1 MVLFQKKASTK
12 AEKSMRLLISFMLVA
27 AATVGNAAQQ
37 ALADKSSAP
46 GGGTDGPEVA
56 VPSQAAPVR
65 AEFHVKYVNGNNV
78 YIDAGRDAGLE
89 EGTKMVLKQAPA
101 NSENNDAPVQPGIVA
116 KLTVVSIASM
126 SAVCQVD
133 ETTRDLAVGDVLS
146 LPQNEVEQ
154 MVAKNTMSNTRRYP
168 MVVSFS
174 EGDPLDEEVRDAIPH
189 PTLPEVNQARGR
201 VGFDLSLL
209 QGLGANSFRS
219 TVYGIVARADVTR
232 IGGTYWSLNGYWRGR
247 IQTNSAPA
255 QSSIQDLINRTYQMS
270 LNYVNPQSHWTAGIG
285 RLYLPW
291 ASSLEVIDGGYIARS
306 MSTTSILGAFMG
318 STPDPTAWNYNPN
331 RKLSGG
337 FMNFHG
343 GSFERFHYSSTE
355 GAGVQLLGWAVDRP
369 FLFSEND
376 LSYKHVFSLYHSM
389 QIDRPTANP
398 DSPALNFGVGQRLL
412 SLRVQANPRIEF
424 ELQDT
429 YFRDVPTY
437 DAALVGTG
445 LLDRYLF
452 QGVSGGSR
460 IQLPHRITGYFS
472 LGQSSAS
479 TDKKNSWNTM
489 YGASMSRIWKTELT
503 VDARYSKFD
512 SSFASGTYRTVT
524 VSRDM
529 GDRFRLS
536 LQAGKQSFTSSV
548 SKNTGD
554 YFGNFL
560 VETNLGSRY
569 FLESSYT
576 TQRGGL
582 DEYNQFTTTFGI
594 RFDNRSRERM
604 ASHAQQ
610 P

>member
-1 MVLFQKKASTK
+1 
-12 AEKSMRLLISFMLVA
+12 MRLLLFSLLQLA
-27 AATVGNAAQQ
+27 SLASAAQQ
-37 ALADKSSAP
+37 VGADASPA
-46 GGGTDGPEVA
+46 
-56 VPSQAAPVR
+56 PSQAAPMR
-65 AEFHVKYVNGNNV
+65 TEFHVKYVNGTNV
-78 YIDAGRDAGLE
+78 YIDAGRNEGLD
-89 EGTKMVLKQAPA
+89 EGTKIVLKQAPA
-101 NSENNDAPVQPGIVA
+101 KAEDHDAAVQPGIVA
-116 KLTVVSIASM
+116 RLTVVSVATS

-133 ETTRDLAVGDVLS
+133 QASRDLEVGDALT
-146 LPQNEVEQ
+146 LPEAEVEQ
-154 MVAKNTMSNTRRYP
+154 MVAKNAIGNTRVYP
-168 MVVSFS
+168 MVVSFN

-189 PTLPEVNQARGR
+189 PPLPEINQARGR
-201 VGFDLSLL
+201 IGFDVSML
-209 QGLGANSFRS
+209 QGLGVSSFRS
-219 TVYGIVARADVTR
+219 TVFGMVARADISR
-232 IGGTYWSLNGYWRGR
+232 MGGTHWNLNGYWRGR
-247 IQTNSAPA
+247 IQTSQAPA

-291 ASSLEVIDGGYIARS
+291 ASSLEVIDGGYVART
-306 MSTTSILGAFMG
+306 MSATSILGVFMG
-318 STPDPTAWNYNPN
+318 STPDPTAWNYNPR

-343 GSFERFHYSSTE
+343 GDWDNFRYSSTE
-355 GAGVQLLGWAVDRP
+355 GAGVELLGWSVEKP

-376 LSYKHVFSLYHSM
+376 LSFKRVFSLYHSM

-398 DSPALNFGVGQRLL
+398 GSPTINFGVGQSLL

-437 DAALVGTG
+437 DVALVGTG

-460 IQLPHRITGYFS
+460 IQLPLRVTGYFS
-472 LGQSSAS
+472 VGRSNAS
-479 TDKKNSWNTM
+479 TDKKDSWNTM

-512 SSFASGTYRTVT
+512 SSFASGVYRTVS
-524 VSRDM
+524 VSRDL

-536 LQAGKQSFTSSV
+536 LQGGKQSFTSLM
-548 SKNTGD
+548 SKDNGD
-554 YFGNFL
+554 YFANAL

-569 FLESSYT
+569 FLESSFT
-576 TQRGGL
+576 TQRGGA
-582 DEYNQFTTTFGI
+582 DQYNQFTATFGY

-604 ASHAQQ
+604 AAHAHK

>member
-1 MVLFQKKASTK
+1 MRMMLFSL
-12 AEKSMRLLISFMLVA
+12 LLIAGTS
-27 AATVGNAAQQ
+27 AAQQ
-37 ALADKSSAP
+37 AV
-46 GGGTDGPEVA
+46 TDASPEA
-56 VPSQAAPVR
+56 SHGAAPSRAADVR
-65 AEFHVKYVNGNNV
+65 TEFLVKYVNGSNV
-78 YIDAGRDAGLE
+78 YIDGGRDAGLE
-89 EGTKMVLKQAPA
+89 EGTTIVLKQAPA
-101 NSENNDAPVQPGIVA
+101 KVNDNDAALQPGIVA
-116 KLTVVSIASM
+116 RLTVVSVASS
-126 SAVCQVD
+126 SAVCQVN
-133 ETTRDLAVGDVLS
+133 ETTRDLAVGDILS
-146 LPQNEVEQ
+146 LPEAEVEQ
-154 MVAKNTMSNTRRYP
+154 LVAKNTMSNTRKYP

-174 EGDPLDEEVRDAIPH
+174 EGDPMEEEVRDAIPH
-189 PTLPEVNQARGR
+189 PPLPEVNQARGR
-201 VGFDLSLL
+201 LGLDVSML
-209 QGLGANSFRS
+209 QGQGFTSTVLGA
-219 TVYGIVARADVTR
+219 VVRADVTR

-247 IQTNSAPA
+247 LQRSSAPA
-255 QSSIQDLINRTYQMS
+255 QSSLQDLINRTYQMS

-291 ASSLEVIDGGYIARS
+291 ASSLEVIDGGYVARS
-306 MSTTSILGAFMG
+306 MSTSTILGAFMG
-318 STPDPTAWNYNPN
+318 STPDPTAWNYNPQ

-343 GSFERFHYSSTE
+343 GSFDSFRYSSTE
-355 GAGVQLLGWAVDRP
+355 GAGVELLGWSMDKP

-376 LSYKHVFSLYHSM
+376 LSFKHTFSLYHSM

-398 DSPALNFGVGQRLL
+398 GSPAINFGVGQSLL
-412 SLRVQANPRIEF
+412 SLRVQATPRIEF

-479 TDKKNSWNTM
+479 TDKKSSWNTM
-489 YGASMSRIWKTELT
+489 YGASMARIWKTDLT
-503 VDARYSKFD
+503 LDARYSKFD

-524 VSRDM
+524 ISRDLGERM
-529 GDRFRLS
+529 RMS
-536 LQAGKQSFTSSV
+536 LQGGKQSFTSSV
-548 SKNTGD
+548 SKDTGD
-554 YFGNFL
+554 YFANLL

-576 TQRGGL
+576 TQRGGA
-582 DEYNQFTTTFGI
+582 DQYSQFTATFGY

-604 ASHAQQ
+604 AAHAHT

>member
-1 MVLFQKKASTK
+1 
-12 AEKSMRLLISFMLVA
+12 MRIVMFSLLLSAGVI
-27 AATVGNAAQQ
+27 AAQERSTS
-37 ALADKSSAP
+37 AITGSS
-46 GGGTDGPEVA
+46 
-56 VPSQAAPVR
+56 PSAAPSHAADLR
-65 AEFHVKYVNGNNV
+65 TEFRVKYLNGNNV

-89 EGTKMVLKQAPA
+89 EGTKIVLKQAPA
-101 NSENNDAPVQPGIVA
+101 KAGDNDAAVQPGIVA
-116 KLTVVSIASM
+116 KLTVVSVASS
-126 SAVCQVD
+126 SAVCQVN
-133 ETTRDLAVGDVLS
+133 ETTRDLLVGDVLS
-146 LPQNEVEQ
+146 LPESEVEQ
-154 MVAKNTMSNTRRYP
+154 VIAKNALSNTRKYP
-168 MVVSFS
+168 MVVSFN
-174 EGDPLDEEVRDAIPH
+174 EGDPMEEEVRDAVPH
-189 PTLPEVNQARGR
+189 PPLPEVNQARGR
-201 VGFDLSLL
+201 LGFDVSML
-209 QGLGANSFRS
+209 QGQGFTSTVLGA
-219 TVYGIVARADVTR
+219 VVRADVTR

-247 IQTNSAPA
+247 VRRNNAPA
-255 QSSIQDLINRTYQMS
+255 QSSLQDLINRTYQMS
-270 LNYVNPQSHWTAGIG
+270 LNYINPQSRWTAGLG

-291 ASSLEVIDGGYIARS
+291 ASSLEVIDGGYVARS
-306 MSTTSILGAFMG
+306 VSRGSLVGAFMG
-318 STPDPTAWNYNPN
+318 STPDPTAWNYNPQ

-343 GSFERFHYSSTE
+343 GSFDTFRYSSTE
-355 GAGVQLLGWAVDRP
+355 GAGVQLLGWAMDKP

-376 LSYKHVFSLYHSM
+376 LSFKHTFSLYHSM

-398 DSPALNFGVGQRLL
+398 GSPTINFGVGQSLL
-412 SLRVQANPRIEF
+412 SLRVQATPRIEF

-479 TDKKNSWNTM
+479 TDKKSSWNTM
-489 YGASMSRIWKTELT
+489 YGASMSRIWKTDLT

-512 SSFASGTYRTVT
+512 SSFASGTYRTLT
-524 VSRDM
+524 ISRDL
-529 GDRFRLS
+529 GDRMRLS
-536 LQAGKQSFTSSV
+536 LQGGKQSFTSSI
-548 SKNTGD
+548 SKDTGD
-554 YFGNFL
+554 YFANLL

-576 TQRGGL
+576 TQRGGT
-582 DEYNQFTTTFGI
+582 DQYNQFTATFGY

-604 ASHAQQ
+604 AAHAHT

>member
-1 MVLFQKKASTK
+1 MRVVLFFLALTALEAS
-12 AEKSMRLLISFMLVA
+12 A
-27 AATVGNAAQQ
+27 ARA
-37 ALADKSSAP
+37 
-46 GGGTDGPEVA
+46 DGPEDTPA
-56 VPSQAAPVR
+56 VSQRAPAR
-65 AEFHVKYVNGNNV
+65 TEFRVKYVNGSNV
-78 YIDAGRDAGLE
+78 YIDGGRDAGLDQ
-89 EGTKMVLKQAPA
+89 GTKVVLKQAPA
-101 NSENNDAPVQPGIVA
+101 KADNNDQAVQPGVVA
-116 KLTVVSIASM
+116 NLTVVSVASA

-133 ETTRDLAVGDVLS
+133 QTTRDLVPGDVVTLPEAEMEKMVEKNAVG
-146 LPQNEVEQ
+146 
-154 MVAKNTMSNTRRYP
+154 NTRKYP

-189 PTLPEVNQARGR
+189 PPLPEINQARGR
-201 VGFDLSLL
+201 L
-209 QGLGANSFRS
+209 GLDVSTIRGIGQSQFSS
-219 TVYGIVARADVTR
+219 TVFGMVARADITR
-232 IGGTYWSLNGYWRGR
+232 IGGTFWSLNGYWRGR
-247 IQTNSAPA
+247 IQTHSAPA

-291 ASSLEVIDGGYIARS
+291 ASSLEVIDGGYVARS
-306 MSTTSILGAFMG
+306 VSATTIVGAFMG
-318 STPDPTAWNYNPN
+318 STPDPTAWNYNPD

-343 GSFERFHYSSTE
+343 GSWENFRYSSTE
-355 GAGVQLLGWAVDRP
+355 GAGLQLLGWSSDRP

-376 LSYKHVFSLYHSM
+376 LSYKHIFSLYHSM

-398 DSPALNFGVGQRLL
+398 GSPAINFGVGQSLL
-412 SLRVQANPRIEF
+412 SLRVQASPRIEF

-429 YFRDVPTY
+429 HFRDVPTY
-437 DAALVGTG
+437 DASLVGTG

-460 IQLPHRITGYFS
+460 IQLPYRVTGYFS
-472 LGQSSAS
+472 LGQSNAS

-524 VSRDM
+524 VSRDL
-529 GDRFRLS
+529 GDRFRLN
-536 LQAGKQSFTSSV
+536 LQGGKQSFTSSF
-548 SKNTGD
+548 SKDSGE
-554 YFGNFL
+554 YFVNFL
-560 VETNLGSRY
+560 VETTLGSRY

-582 DEYNQFTTTFGI
+582 DQYNQFTTTFGI

-604 ASHAQQ
+604 AAGHAQK

>member
-1 MVLFQKKASTK
+1 MRVVLFFLALTALGAS
-12 AEKSMRLLISFMLVA
+12 A
-27 AATVGNAAQQ
+27 
-37 ALADKSSAP
+37 SSAE
-46 GGGTDGPEVA
+46 GPEDA
-56 VPSQAAPVR
+56 PAASQR
-65 AEFHVKYVNGNNV
+65 AMTRTEFRVKYVNGSNV
-78 YIDAGRDAGLE
+78 YIDGGRDAGLDQ
-89 EGTKMVLKQAPA
+89 GTKVVLKQAPA
-101 NSENNDAPVQPGIVA
+101 KAETNDQAVQPGVVA
-116 KLTVVSIASM
+116 NLTVVSVATS
-126 SAVCQVD
+126 SAVCSVD
-133 ETTRDLAVGDVLS
+133 ETTRDLVPGDVVT
-146 LPQNEVEQ
+146 LPEAEMEK
-154 MVAKNTMSNTRRYP
+154 MVAKNAIGNTRKYP

-174 EGDPLDEEVRDAIPH
+174 EGDPLEEEVRDAIPH
-189 PTLPEVNQARGR
+189 PPLPEINQARGR
-201 VGFDLSLL
+201 L
-209 QGLGANSFRS
+209 GLDVSTIRGIGQSQFSS
-219 TVYGIVARADVTR
+219 TVFGMVARADITR
-232 IGGTYWSLNGYWRGR
+232 IGGTFWSLNGYWRGR
-247 IQTNSAPA
+247 IQTRGGPT

-291 ASSLEVIDGGYIARS
+291 ASSLEVIDGGYVARS
-306 MSTTSILGAFMG
+306 LSPTSLVGAFMG

-343 GSFERFHYSSTE
+343 GSWDNFRYSSTE
-355 GAGVQLLGWAVDRP
+355 GAGVQLLGWTSDRP

-376 LSYKHVFSLYHSM
+376 LSYKHLFSLYHSM

-398 DSPALNFGVGQRLL
+398 GSPAINFGVGQSLL
-412 SLRVQANPRIEF
+412 SLRVQASPRIEF

-429 YFRDVPTY
+429 HFRDVPTY
-437 DAALVGTG
+437 DASLVGTG

-460 IQLPHRITGYFS
+460 IQLPYRVTGYFS
-472 LGQSSAS
+472 LGQSNAS
-479 TDKKNSWNTM
+479 TDKKSSWNTM

-524 VSRDM
+524 VSRDL
-529 GDRFRLS
+529 GERFRLN
-536 LQAGKQSFTSSV
+536 LQGGKQTFTSSF
-548 SKNTGD
+548 SKDSGE
-554 YFGNFL
+554 YFVNFL
-560 VETNLGSRY
+560 VETTLGSRY

-582 DEYNQFTTTFGI
+582 DQYNQFTTTFGI

-604 ASHAQQ
+604 AAGHAQK